1 MDFTAYPKPY
11 VTAVPS
17 EQQPAHREST
27 KPLLAM
33 VRSKTRSHRA
43 STASIVLAM
52 KMTIVLL
59 TVALVHVQAAV
70 VGQAVTLSGKNL
82 PVKKIFQSIKQQT
95 GYVTF
100 YNQEMLADARPVSLE
115 VKGMQLEDVL
125 NLVAKDQPFLV
136 EIKAATKTIVLAPKP
151 VATIHLG
158 TPTPLSA
165 AFFQPVSG
173 AIRDSVSNDP
183 LPGATVRVSGTQ
195 QVATTDNAG
204 QFKVNAN
211 VGDVLIISYVGYR
224 TVTYKIRDIGKPIN
238 ITLVPSIST
247 INNVVV
253 TGIFNKNKESYT
265 GAVKVITAKEI
276 QQFQGRNI
284 FVTLGNIDPSFY
296 IVPNNNLGSNPNRI
310 PDIQLRGTR
319 NLPNVDQINQLG
331 EAAAAAL
338 NQPLVVIDG
347 FQSTMERLLDFNT
360 NEIESVTLL
369 KDGGATSLYGSQGA
383 NGVIVVTTKQ
393 PVGGKLRF
401 TYRAGM
407 NLSLPDLGSY
417 HLLNA
422 AEKLEL
428 ERISG
433 YFSNPTKT
441 PQSNI
446 AMEQYYNQL
455 LGLVQSGVNTDW
467 MSKPLRT
474 GKDQNHSI
482 RLEGGDNAF
491 RYSLQGQYNKIN
503 GVMKGS
509 GRETVNGTADISY
522 RLNRL
527 NFRNNLTVGS
537 AKAEESPWGSFGDY
551 VQLNP
556 YWSPYDANGKIVQTF
571 SPYLKDYWDQS
582 QRYTMPYANPMYD
595 ATLNTFD
602 KNAYTNITNNFQV
615 QWMPVDH
622 LSFSGFLGVSSK
634 QSSSDRFRPASHSAF
649 SQYKEEDLIRKGS
662 YDYTS
667 GKNFNY
673 TARVQG
679 GYYNV
684 FSNVHALTVDV
695 NLEVAEN
702 KGTSY
707 IFSAEGF
714 PDESI
719 DFIGEALQ
727 YKPNSS
733 PDGSEATTRRVGLA
747 SMLTYTYD
755 RRYTAELNYRVDGAS
770 QFGTDKRFAPF
781 WSAGAGWNLH
791 NEAFVMDN
799 LRFINRMKLRGTF
812 GVTGNQNFNAYQ
824 PLATYGYITNDRYK
838 NWIGAVQKAL
848 GNPDLQWQKTDKY
861 DLGLELELFKGRIE
875 FQADYYKEHTSNL
888 LSSLELPYSN
898 GFTDYIENI
907 GELEQKG
914 FELMARVTLIRNNAR
929 RIYWSVTGNIAYNQ
943 DKIVKLSEAMKAA
956 NDKLAIQPDYLNNT
970 PNRIIR
976 EGASQNTI
984 YAVPS
989 LGIDPS
995 TGKEVFLKKDGGV
1008 TYSWDP
1014 KDRIAVGLSQPK
1026 YRGNFSTLF
1035 RYGGFNF
1042 NTSFGYRFGGQ
1053 LYNET
1058 LIDKIENANRFL
1070 NVDARV
1076 YYDRWKKPGD
1086 RVTFRGIN
1094 ETIRINPSSR
1104 FVQNE
1109 STLTCQNV
1117 NITYDVQN
1125 RELLRRLR
1133 MQALSVGAN
1142 TGELFYISSVKQER
1156 GTDYP
1161 FTRQVSF
1168 SLFATF

>member
-59 TVALVHVQAAV
+59 TVALIHVQAAV
-70 VGQAVTLSGKNL
+70 VGQAVTLSGKNM

-115 VKGMQLEDVL
+115 VNGLPLEDVL
-125 NLVAKDQPFLV
+125 NLVAKDQPFLF
-136 EIKAATKTIVLAPKP
+136 EIKTSTKTIVLAPKP
-151 VATIHLG
+151 LGATQLG
-158 TPTPLSA
+158 TAIPLSA

-173 AIRDSVSNDP
+173 AIRDSLSNDP
-183 LPGATVRVSGTQ
+183 LPGATVRISGTQ

-224 TVTYKIRDIGKPIN
+224 TVTYKIRDISKPVN
-238 ITLVPSIST
+238 ITLAPSIST

-296 IVPNNNLGSNPNRI
+296 IVPNNSIGSNPNRI

-393 PVGGKLRF
+393 PVSGKLRF
-401 TYRAGM
+401 TYRAGV
-407 NLSLPDLGSY
+407 NLSLPDLSSY
-417 HLLNA
+417 SLLNA
-422 AEKLEL
+422 KDKLEL

-433 YFSNPTKT
+433 YYNSPTKT
-441 PQSNI
+441 PQANV
-446 AMEQYYNQL
+446 ALEQYYNQI

-474 GKDQNHSI
+474 TADQNHSI
-482 RLEGGDNAF
+482 KLEGGDNAF
-491 RYSLQGQYNKIN
+491 RYALQGQYNKIN

-509 GRETVNGTADISY
+509 GRETVNGTVDLSY

-537 AKAEESPWGSFGDY
+537 TKGEESPWGAFSDY
-551 VQLNP
+551 AKLNP
-556 YWSPYDANGKIVQTF
+556 YWSPYDADGKIVQTF
-571 SPYLKDYWDQS
+571 GPYLKDYWNQS
-582 QRYTMPYANPMYD
+582 QYTLPYANPMYD
-595 ATLNTFD
+595 ATLNTFN
-602 KNAYTNITNNFQV
+602 KNAYTNITNNFQA
-615 QWMPVDH
+615 QWIPVDH
-622 LSFSGFLGVSSK
+622 LELSGFLGVTTR
-634 QSSSDRFRPASHSAF
+634 QSSSDIFRPASHSAF
-649 SQYKEEDLIRKGS
+649 AQYKEEDLIRKGS
-662 YDYTS
+662 YDYSS
-667 GKNFNY
+667 GKNFSY
-673 TARVQG
+673 TARMQAAYGNLFLGVHSLRVAA
-679 GYYNV
+679 NV
-684 FSNVHALTVDV
+684 EA
-695 NLEVAEN
+695 AEN
-702 KGTSY
+702 KATNY
-707 IFSAEGF
+707 LFSAEGF

-733 PDGSEATTRRVGLA
+733 PDGTEATTRRVAFA
-747 SMLTYTYD
+747 STLTYTYD
-755 RRYTAELNYRVDGAS
+755 NRYTAEFNYRVDGAS

-781 WSAGAGWNLH
+781 WSAGAGWNMH
-791 NEAFVMDN
+791 NESFVKDN
-799 LRFINRMKLRGTF
+799 FSFINYMKLRGTF

-861 DLGLELELFKGRIE
+861 DLGLELELFNSRVKV
-875 FQADYYKEHTSNL
+875 QADYYKEHTSNL

-914 FELMARVTLIRNNAR
+914 FEILASVNLIQNTAR
-929 RIYWSVTGNIAYNQ
+929 RIYWSVTGTIAYNQ

-956 NDKLAIQPDYLNNT
+956 NDKLATQPDYVNNT

-976 EGASQNTI
+976 VGASQNTI

-1008 TYSWDP
+1008 TYLWDP
-1014 KDRIAVGLSQPK
+1014 KDRVAVGLSQPK
-1026 YRGNFSTLF
+1026 YRGNFSTQF
-1035 RYGGFNF
+1035 RYGGFGF

-1058 LIDKIENANRFL
+1058 LIEKIENADRFL
-1070 NVDARV
+1070 NVDSRV

-1104 FVQNE
+1104 FVQDE
-1109 STLTCQNV
+1109 STLICQNV

-1125 RELLRRLR
+1125 REFLRRLGL
-1133 MQALSVGAN
+1133 QALSVGAN

-1156 GTDYP
+1156 GTEYP

>member
-11 VTAVPS
+11 VTAVPL
-17 EQQPAHREST
+17 EQQPAHRVST

-33 VRSKTRSHRA
+33 VRSITRSHRA

-59 TVALVHVQAAV
+59 TAALIHVQAAV
-70 VGQAVTLSGKNL
+70 VAQTVTLTGKNI
-82 PVKKIFQSIKQQT
+82 PVKQIFQSIKQQT

-100 YNQEMLADARPVSLE
+100 YNQEMLADAKPVSLE
-115 VKGMQLEDVL
+115 VNGLPLKDLL
-125 NLVAKDQPFLV
+125 NLVAKDQPFRFEV
-136 EIKAATKTIVLAPKP
+136 KENTKTIVLAPK
-151 VATIHLG
+151 VTVTASAG
-158 TPTPLSA
+158 TTLEA
-165 AFFQPVSG
+165 AFFVPLSG
-173 AIRDSVSNDP
+173 RVVDSASGTP
-183 LPGATVRVSGTQ
+183 LPGATVKVQGTA
-195 QVATTDNAG
+195 QVATTDNEG
-204 QFKVNAN
+204 RFTVNAN
-211 VGDVLIISYVGYR
+211 VGDVLTVSYIGFRGVNY
-224 TVTYKIRDIGKPIN
+224 TIRNTGKPLTIVLAPA
-238 ITLVPSIST
+238 ITT
-247 INNVVV
+247 INNVIV

-296 IVPNNNLGSNPNRI
+296 IVPNNSLGSNPNRI

-331 EAAAAAL
+331 DAAAAAL

-360 NEIESVTLL
+360 NEIESITLL

-393 PVGGKLRF
+393 PLSGKLRF
-401 TYRAGM
+401 TYRAGV
-407 NLSLPDLGSY
+407 NLSLPDLSSY
-417 HLLNA
+417 NLLNA
-422 AEKLEL
+422 KDKLEL

-433 YFSNPTKT
+433 YYNSPTKT
-441 PQSNI
+441 PQSNV
-446 AMEQYYNQL
+446 ALEQYYNQI
-455 LGLVQSGVNTDW
+455 LGLVKSGVNTDW

-474 GKDQNHSI
+474 TADQNHSI

-509 GRETVNGTADISY
+509 GRETVNGTVDLSY

-527 NFRNNLTVGS
+527 NFRNSLTVGS
-537 AKAEESPWGSFGDY
+537 TKGEESPWGAFSDY
-551 VQLNP
+551 VKLNP

-582 QRYTMPYANPMYD
+582 QRYTQAYANPMYD
-595 ATLNTFD
+595 ATLNTFN
-602 KNAYTNITNNFQV
+602 KNAYTNITNNLQAE
-615 QWMPVDH
+615 WTPVDH
-622 LSFSGFLGVSSK
+622 LQLSGFLGITSR
-634 QSSSDRFRPASHSAF
+634 QSSSDVFRPASHSAF

-662 YDYTS
+662 YDYSS

-673 TARVQG
+673 TARVQAA
-679 GYYNV
+679 Y
-684 FSNVHALTVDV
+684 SNLFRDVHSLRVGI
-695 NLEVAEN
+695 NLEVAESKN
-702 KGTSY
+702 TDY
-707 IFSAEGF
+707 LFSAEGF

-733 PDGSEATTRRVGLA
+733 PDGTEATTRRVALA
-747 SMLTYTYD
+747 STLTYTYD
-755 RRYTAELNYRVDGAS
+755 ERYTAELNYRVDGAS

-781 WSAGAGWNLH
+781 WSAGAGWNMH
-791 NEAFVMDN
+791 YESFIKDN
-799 LRFINRMKLRGTF
+799 FDFINRLKLRGTF

-861 DLGLELELFKGRIE
+861 DLGLEIELFNKRVE
-875 FQADYYKEHTSNL
+875 FQADYYTEYTSNL

-907 GELEQKG
+907 GELKQKG
-914 FELMARVTLIRNNAR
+914 FELMARVNLIQNTAR
-929 RIYWSVTGNIAYNQ
+929 RMYWSVTGTIAYNE

-956 NDKLAIQPDYLNNT
+956 NAKLATQPDYVNNT

-995 TGKEVFLKKDGGV
+995 TGKEVFVKKDGGV

-1014 KDRIAVGLSQPK
+1014 ADRIAVGLSQPK
-1026 YRGNFSTLF
+1026 YRGNFSTMF
-1035 RYGGFNF
+1035 RYSGFSF

-1058 LIDKIENANRFL
+1058 LIEKIENADRFL

-1109 STLTCQNV
+1109 STLSCQNV

-1156 GTDYP
+1156 GTEYP